1 VPDVT
6 PLPERHEA
14 GDLVLRRW
22 TSADAATLHR
32 LVTENVEHLRPW
44 MPWIEVEP
52 LTVDDRREL
61 LATWEWEWSAG
72 GDLVLAVEL
81 DGVVVGSAGLHRRLG
96 PDGLEIGYWIDH
108 RRTGRGLATRV
119 AGLLTSSALD
129 LPGVVR
135 TQIACDAANEAS
147 ARVAEKLG
155 YVLSAT
161 ERRPRSAPG
170 ESGIHRLYRVER
182 RDWRR
187 TPPPVHA

>member
-1 VPDVT
+1 VT
-6 PLPERHEA
+6 PLPERYEA

-22 TSADAATLHR
+22 TSADAATLHQ
-32 LVTENVEHLRPW
+32 LITENVEHLRPW
-44 MPWIEVEP
+44 MPWIDAEP
-52 LTVDDRREL
+52 LTVADRREL
-61 LATWEWEWSAG
+61 LTTWEREWSAG

-81 DGVVVGSAGLHRRLG
+81 GGLVVGSTGLHRRLG
-96 PDGLEIGYWIDH
+96 TDGLEIGYWIDH
-108 RRTGRGLATRV
+108 RRTGLGLATRV

-135 TQIACDAANEAS
+135 TQIACDAANVAS
-147 ARVAEKLG
+147 VRVAEKLG

-182 RDWRR
+182 RDPAWA
-187 TPPPVHA
+187 PPPPSDG